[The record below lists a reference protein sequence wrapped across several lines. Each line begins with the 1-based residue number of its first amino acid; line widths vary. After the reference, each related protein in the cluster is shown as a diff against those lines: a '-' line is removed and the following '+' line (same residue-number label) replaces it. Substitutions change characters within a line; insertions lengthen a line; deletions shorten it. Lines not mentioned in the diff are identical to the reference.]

1 MSQLTSV
8 PSAHG
13 FAETVSR
20 VEQRLAAL
28 GMRLFARIDHAE
40 NAHGVDL
47 QLPPT
52 TVLVF
57 GAARGGTPVMSASPD
72 IAYELPLRLLIR
84 QRGDQVELL
93 YRPIDGLAAEY
104 GVPDEV
110 IAPLRLVEKIAA
122 AAAAATASSSSSSAS

>member
-1 MSQLTSV
+1 VSQLTSV

-28 GMRLFARIDHAE
+28 GVRLFARIDHAE
-40 NAHGVDL
+40 NARGADL
-47 QLPPT
+47 QMAPT

-57 GAARGGTPVMSASPD
+57 GAARGGTPVMNASPD

-84 QRGDQVELL
+84 QRDDQVELL
-93 YRPIDGLAAEY
+93 YRPVDDLAAEY
-104 GVPDEV
+104 GVPAEV
-110 IAPLRLVEKIAA
+110 IAPLRMIEKLAA
-122 AAAAATASSSSSSAS
+122 SAAAATATS

>member
-13 FAETVSR
+13 FADTVSR
-20 VEQRLAAL
+20 VEQRIAAL
-28 GMRLFARIDHAE
+28 GVRLFARIDHAE
-40 NAHGVDL
+40 NAREVGL

-57 GAARGGTPVMSASPD
+57 GAARGGTPVMNANPD

-84 QRGDQVELL
+84 QREDQVELL
-93 YRPIDGLAAEY
+93 YRPIDDLAAEY
-104 GVPDEV
+104 GVPEEV
-110 IAPLRLVEKIAA
+110 IAPLRLVEKIVAA
-122 AAAAATASSSSSSAS
+122 AAAPATTS

>member
-1 MSQLTSV
+1 VSLLTSV

-40 NAHGVDL
+40 NAREADL
-47 QLPPT
+47 QMPPT

-57 GAARGGTPVMSASPD
+57 GAARGGTPAMNASPD

-84 QRGDQVELL
+84 QHDGQVELL
-93 YRPIDGLAAEY
+93 YRPIDDLAAEY
-104 GVPDEV
+104 GVAEEV
-110 IAPLRLVEKIAA
+110 IAPLRAVEKIAA
-122 AAAAATASSSSSSAS
+122 AAAAAG